1 MTRIARNKRTAKLN
15 GWLALFAATLCIVVM
30 PCAGLLSAQES
41 GSLDAQLFEDLTEDL
56 FDDIDPLDDSKPN
69 DVVPQDEPANAEQ
82 RRRSNGIAEDNL
94 GARSVPNPLS
104 PVVDAMRSVQ
114 GRLARRDLAVETRN
128 VQNEIV
134 SSFDELIERLRQ
146 QKQQQDASARR
157 QSQSKSP
164 QRNQSQQNQPQD
176 QSQDQSQDQQQD
188 QSQQSQSRPSSAQQQ
203 EQAGK
208 NNSGGKPTD
217 DATSSSLPNDKSRL
231 DTVAGATGTEA
242 RNQLMQQA
250 WGNLPAGVRQEMQ
263 SSRPEKFLPA
273 YSGLIEAYF
282 KRLSE
287 QESK

>member
-157 QSQSKSP
+157 QSQSNNP
-164 QRNQSQQNQPQD
+164 QRNQSQDQQQD
-176 QSQDQSQDQQQD
+176 QPQD
-188 QSQQSQSRPSSAQQQ
+188 QSQQSQSRPSPAQQQ

-217 DATSSSLPNDKSRL
+217 DATSSSLPNDNSRL

-250 WGNLPAGVRQEMQ
+250 WGNLSAGVRQEMQ
-263 SSRPEKFLPA
+263 SSQPEKFLPA

>member
-1 MTRIARNKRTAKLN
+1 MTRIARNKRTAKLK
-15 GWLALFAATLCIVVM
+15 GWLALFTATLCIIVM

-41 GSLDAQLFEDLTEDL
+41 GALDAQLFEDLTEDL
-56 FDDIDPLDDSKPN
+56 FDDIDPLEDSKPN

-94 GARSVPNPLS
+94 DARSVPNPLS

-164 QRNQSQQNQPQD
+164 QRN
-176 QSQDQSQDQQQD
+176 QSQDQQQD

>member
-1 MTRIARNKRTAKLN
+1 MTRIARNKRTAKLK
-15 GWLALFAATLCIVVM
+15 GWLALFAATLCIIVM

-41 GSLDAQLFEDLTEDL
+41 GALDAQLFEDLTEDL
-56 FDDIDPLDDSKPN
+56 FDDIDPLEDSKPN

-94 GARSVPNPLS
+94 DARSVPNPLS

-164 QRNQSQQNQPQD
+164 QRN
-176 QSQDQSQDQQQD
+176 QSQDQQQD